1 MKAAPTTLALTN
13 PFPHTGAKGYDLD
26 FASVHSSLVPVT
38 EWRAPRFHF
47 WVLDVSSDRPMRQ
60 RIAEKEI
67 IRPPESVALYAPNVP
82 YEEFLEKG
90 SLLRQ
95 AWLMFRVTHH
105 RSPLHKL
112 VKPYGYCIFA
122 DPGSLIRTLIG
133 HIASCFLNP
142 NPGMDWFSRSAFYQI
157 LALLRSA
164 EGDLMPQI
172 RPPSLELRREDK
184 SLRSQAEDYL
194 RSHLEQRVTAT
205 DMARHLG
212 LSRSSF
218 THRYRKE
225 SGETFIQTKLR
236 IRIEMAKLLLVT
248 ERMPV
253 KQVAWELHFSD
264 AAHFSRVFHR
274 IVGISPAI
282 FMKQMVPQ
290 TRTQAS

>member
-1 MKAAPTTLALTN
+1 
-13 PFPHTGAKGYDLD
+13 
-26 FASVHSSLVPVT
+26 
-38 EWRAPRFHF
+38 
-47 WVLDVSSDRPMRQ
+47 MRQ
-60 RIAEKEI
+60 RIAKKEI

-112 VKPYGYCIFA
+112 VKPDGYRIFA
-122 DPGSLIRTLIG
+122 DPGSLVRTLIG
-133 HIASCFLNP
+133 HIAACFLNP

-157 LALLRSA
+157 LALVRSA

-172 RPPSLELRREDK
+172 RPPTLELQREDT
-184 SLRSQAEDYL
+184 SLRSQVEEHL
-194 RSHLEQRVTAT
+194 RSHLEKRVTAI

-236 IRIEMAKLLLVT
+236 IRIERAKLLLVT

-253 KQVAWELHFSD
+253 KQVAWELRFSD
-264 AAHFSRVFHR
+264 AAHFSRVFRR

-290 TRTQAS
+290 MRAQAS